1 MGGNQDME
9 TVAIS
14 TLRQNLS
21 IFLKKAQEGQVITI
35 TSRGHE
41 MARLVP
47 AENMRE
53 KSRVILRKVGKN
65 ALIGDILSPIS
76 DEWEAM
82 K

>member
-1 MGGNQDME
+1 ME
-9 TVAIS
+9 TVAVS

-21 IFLKKAQEGQVITI
+21 IFLKKAQEGQVISI

-47 AENMRE
+47 AEDRRE
-53 KSRVILRKVGKN
+53 KSRDILRKIGKN
-65 ALIGDILSPIS
+65 ARIGDILSPIS